1 MICAVCGR
9 DGRGMG
15 FNLAMAWTTQI
26 LTIDDH
32 QKIQGTEH
40 PHYLVAACSMRCL
53 DAITR
58 AYHQRKPMRTNKLE
72 DEALAAAARAAGE
85 AITRLGAADRFKG
98 FSKEDFVT
106 IVANAVEEFTNY
118 LSKNSPDIRQPMTTA
133 KKDQ

>member
-1 MICAVCGR
+1 
-9 DGRGMG
+9 
-15 FNLAMAWTTQI
+15 
-26 LTIDDH
+26 
-32 QKIQGTEH
+32 
-40 PHYLVAACSMRCL
+40 
-53 DAITR
+53 
-58 AYHQRKPMRTNKLE
+58 MRTNKLE